1 MKLWQWLASVL
12 ALARARAQL
21 KRRWAP
27 LPLSPLPPR
36 RLRRRAAPPALVAT
50 LRLQAAR
57 SRCVRPAALL
67 PICAACVAHGAFAF
81 PLTLAPTRTPP
92 QAAERRRLDVNKA
105 LALAR
110 RAHAAAAAVVAAAA
124 AEGKPPA
131 LADLIVDASW
141 RQALAGDLSRDSFRS
156 LEAVRLAA

>member
-1 MKLWQWLASVL
+1 MLRCCGYALRASCN
-12 ALARARAQL
+12 
-21 KRRWAP
+21 
-27 LPLSPLPPR
+27 S
-36 RLRRRAAPPALVAT
+36 
-50 LRLQAAR
+50 
-57 SRCVRPAALL
+57 
-67 PICAACVAHGAFAF
+67 AFAF
-81 PLTLAPTRTPP
+81 PLTLAPPRTPP

-156 LEAVRLAA
+156 LEAVRVVL